1 MSRMEE
7 RIVAPDPV
15 REPEA
20 YQQALLDLLG
30 DRDPQDVLATTPDAF
45 EDATSELELDVLRRR
60 PEPNEWSAEEILGHV
75 FDAEVVYAF
84 RWRITL
90 AQDGVRYPGY
100 DQDAWTHLPR
110 PPFPDL
116 LAAFASLR
124 RANVCL
130 IEETPSDQYGR
141 TGIHEERGPESFELA
156 VRLLAGHDLA
166 HVEQL
171 HQTIAVVNR

>member
-1 MSRMEE
+1 MEE

-15 REPEA
+15 TEPEA

-30 DRDPQDVLATTPDAF
+30 ERDPVDVLATTPEVI
-45 EDATSELELDVLRRR
+45 EDKTAELDLAILQKR
-60 PEPNEWSAEEILGHV
+60 PEPNEWSAEEILGHI

-90 AQDGVRYPGY
+90 AQDGVHYPGY
-100 DQDAWTHLPR
+100 DQDAWTKLPR
-110 PPFPDL
+110 PSFPEM

-130 IEETPSDQYGR
+130 IEEIPSAQYGK
-141 TGIHEERGPESFELA
+141 TGHHAERGPESFELA
-156 VRLLAGHDLA
+156 VRIVAGHDLA
-166 HVEQL
+166 HVKQLEQTL
-171 HQTIAVVNR
+171 AAVGG

>member
-1 MSRMEE
+1 MEE
-7 RIVAPDPV
+7 RIVGPDPV
-15 REPEA
+15 TEPEA

-30 DRDPQDVLATTPDAF
+30 DRDPQDILATTPEEFA
-45 EDATSELELDVLRRR
+45 DATSEIELAVLQRR

-110 PPFPDL
+110 PSYPEL

-124 RANVCL
+124 RANVWL
-130 IEETPSDQYGR
+130 IEETPTEHHAR

-166 HVEQL
+166 HVKQL
-171 HQTIAVVNR
+171 HQTLAVVGS